1 MGPLTH
7 VLDGG
12 RIHIPTVT
20 EARAASS
27 DAVRR
32 YRYAQFTPHARQDGL
47 FVVSCKL
54 SVETVRTVS

>member
-32 YRYAQFTPHARQDGL
+32 YRYAQFTPHARQDKTVL
-47 FVVSCKL
+47 FVVSCQA
-54 SVETVRTVS
+54 V